1 MAKYKDKDGI
11 ELNYTSNDVHTRLVK
26 EVIGEAIRLCEFT
39 NYYDKYSAMRAIDT
53 VKHFLKEN
61 FDMDKKTED
70 DNQLD
75 LF

>member
-1 MAKYKDKDGI
+1 MAKYKNKDGI
-11 ELNYTSNDVHTRLVK
+11 ELNCTGNDIHTRLVK

-39 NYYDKYSAMRAIDT
+39 NYYDKYSAIRAINT
-53 VKHFLKEN
+53 VKDFLKEN
-61 FDMDKKTED
+61 FDMDKKIED